1 MDEVESNFLT
11 VGTLNRYLSAKFVHD
26 PYLKQVS
33 LTGEIFG
40 YKISS
45 GSAYFE
51 LRDEDESSIRAYV
64 SPTILRG
71 FPFDFKSGDKVNLVA
86 DVRLYGKR
94 AYASLFI
101 FSMQPAGLGELYL
114 KLAELKNKLTKEGI
128 FNRPT
133 KELNYFPKKIAVITS
148 KTGAVIHDISS
159 TIGHRNPNLKIELF
173 ESSVQGD
180 SAVKELVSA
189 VKKADQS
196 DADALIIARGGGS
209 TLDLWPFNDE
219 QLVRLLSSL
228 SKPVISSIGHETDV
242 TLTDLAADYRVETPT
257 AAANKVTPA
266 ILDYRNNLDQLTA
279 LMSVDIKQLLQKNL
293 NRFEYLANSPAL
305 KSFDQVFFN
314 HEQKLQNLNLRLAN
328 SFAGEFQKNIQQF
341 ANLTAKLDALSPLKV
356 LDRGFSLTFKG
367 DRLIKNA
374 QQLKEKDHI
383 KILFA
388 KGSALAEIKEI
399 SDDRRI

>member
-1 MDEVESNFLT
+1 M
-11 VGTLNRYLSAKFVHD
+11 
-26 PYLKQVS
+26 
-33 LTGEIFG
+33 
-40 YKISS
+40 
-45 GSAYFE
+45 
-51 LRDEDESSIRAYV
+51 
-64 SPTILRG
+64 
-71 FPFDFKSGDKVNLVA
+71 
-86 DVRLYGKR
+86 
-94 AYASLFI
+94 
-101 FSMQPAGLGELYL
+101 
-114 KLAELKNKLTKEGI
+114 
-128 FNRPT
+128 
-133 KELNYFPKKIAVITS
+133 
-148 KTGAVIHDISS
+148 
-159 TIGHRNPNLKIELF
+159 
-173 ESSVQGD
+173 
-180 SAVKELVSA
+180 
-189 VKKADQS
+189 
-196 DADALIIARGGGS
+196 
-209 TLDLWPFNDE
+209 LDLWPFNDE

-374 QQLKEKDHI
+374 QQLKEKDRI